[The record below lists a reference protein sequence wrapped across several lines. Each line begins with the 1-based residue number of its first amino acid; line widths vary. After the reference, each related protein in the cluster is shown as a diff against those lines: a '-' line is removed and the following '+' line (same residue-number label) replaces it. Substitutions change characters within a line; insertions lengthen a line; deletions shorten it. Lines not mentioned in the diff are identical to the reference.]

1 MVTLEAMGLNQ
12 DAATLQSGEPEMVML
27 GMSRFPEGKWHGWT
41 MIHSPQSEDIDHLSG
56 YQGMSSF

>member
-12 DAATLQSGEPEMVML
+12 DAAALQSGELKMVML
-27 GMSRFPEGKWHGWT
+27 GLSCFPDGKWHGWT

-56 YQGMSSF
+56 HQGVSSI